1 MESTGISPVG
11 GLDNLIS
18 AAASSQSVNSALQ
31 EFTAAHIQVLNINEI
46 KNTFCFKF
54 GLISVRNKTAQVK
67 SICFVGDF
75 NHVISCYSSP
85 FYLSTDIFPLNADSL
100 YNI

>member
-46 KNTFCFKF
+46 KKHLLFQIWFD
-54 GLISVRNKTAQVK
+54 L
-67 SICFVGDF
+67 
-75 NHVISCYSSP
+75 SP
-85 FYLSTDIFPLNADSL
+85 
-100 YNI
+100 